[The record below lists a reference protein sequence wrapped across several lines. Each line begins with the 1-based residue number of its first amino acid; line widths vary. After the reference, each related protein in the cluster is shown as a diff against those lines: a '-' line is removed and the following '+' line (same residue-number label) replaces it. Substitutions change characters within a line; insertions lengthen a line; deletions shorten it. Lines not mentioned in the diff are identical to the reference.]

1 MNDNFYQMNEI
12 EKQKYKK
19 EQDRLYF
26 ERLLG
31 EDFFKLLKD
40 DFVTEIMLNNDEEK
54 HLWVDKFGEG
64 MVETNIIVNNVE
76 ALKIIE
82 NVANLNK
89 KVVNNDNPILS
100 GSLPN
105 GERFEA
111 IIGECVN
118 FSPIMAIRKP
128 PAKIF
133 TLDEYVEKKV
143 ITEKQ
148 KDFIVQKFVSERKNI
163 LIVGGTS
170 SGKTTFA
177 NACLEKLTNTKDRII
192 IIEDT
197 QELKCKAK
205 NIVRLKSTYK
215 IVTSLLLK
223 STMRLNPT
231 RVMIGE
237 ARDGQTCLDFLMAL
251 NSGHP
256 GGLVTVHAD
265 SAELGL
271 KKVGQYINM
280 VSQKPQEEM
289 IASAFDII
297 VFIERDEN
305 QNRKIK
311 EVLYL
316 EGWDEVSKKYI
327 LTPVVS

>member
-133 TLDEYVEKKV
+133 TLDEYVKK
-143 ITEKQ
+143 
-148 KDFIVQKFVSERKNI
+148 
-163 LIVGGTS
+163 
-170 SGKTTFA
+170 
-177 NACLEKLTNTKDRII
+177 KL
-192 IIEDT
+192 
-197 QELKCKAK
+197 
-205 NIVRLKSTYK
+205 
-215 IVTSLLLK
+215 
-223 STMRLNPT
+223 
-231 RVMIGE
+231 
-237 ARDGQTCLDFLMAL
+237 
-251 NSGHP
+251 
-256 GGLVTVHAD
+256 
-265 SAELGL
+265 
-271 KKVGQYINM
+271 
-280 VSQKPQEEM
+280 
-289 IASAFDII
+289 
-297 VFIERDEN
+297 
-305 QNRKIK
+305 
-311 EVLYL
+311 
-316 EGWDEVSKKYI
+316 
-327 LTPVVS
+327 